1 MEHKFEDYTPSQIV
15 QEYHDAYFSNDT
27 MTVNFLSRSN
37 NTQQNVLDIPSCG
50 TLLFIWTDSVKT
62 SQMKTYVYSYFKYS
76 IPDPNDEPMVTG
88 MHIREALYYKDNIW
102 RVGLGTVIDIGI
114 DRVKNR
120 DYTNTEV

>member
-1 MEHKFEDYTPSQIV
+1 
-15 QEYHDAYFSNDT
+15 
-27 MTVNFLSRSN
+27 
-37 NTQQNVLDIPSCG
+37 
-50 TLLFIWTDSVKT
+50 
-62 SQMKTYVYSYFKYS
+62 VYSYFKYS